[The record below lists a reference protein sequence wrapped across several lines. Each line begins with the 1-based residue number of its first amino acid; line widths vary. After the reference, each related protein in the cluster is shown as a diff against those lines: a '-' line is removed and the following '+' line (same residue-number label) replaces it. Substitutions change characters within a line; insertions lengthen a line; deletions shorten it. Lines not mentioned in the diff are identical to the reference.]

1 MSDRSVQ
8 GQHFGKRPKPPHHL
22 ILSQG
27 NGIRRITLPRWSL
40 LATSAA
46 VGLMSVWS
54 LGATGFI
61 LFRDDFVAG
70 IVSREASMQYGYEG
84 RIATLKA
91 ELAKLQSRQ
100 LVDQQA
106 FAEKVDTLLRRQVS
120 LESRQA
126 ILQSLTDMATAVGIR
141 PNTPQTLDE
150 PAAPAAG
157 APQPLPDTDGGSLP
171 VKPGK
176 QAQIRLL
183 PPQLADTTGA
193 LASAEPAA
201 PTRSGADVSG
211 KLDAV
216 AGSLDAVETR
226 QAETLAE
233 IGAHAKARVGHIR
246 DALEDIG
253 LDADKLATRDVRPLA
268 EGGPFIPLELP
279 QNATPFETL
288 AFNVQESLAAADG
301 LDRLLTTVPLKRP
314 FPKAQITSTFGARTD
329 PFLGTMAMHAGI
341 DFSEESGAPVRAT
354 ASGVVD
360 EAGWAGG
367 YGNMVEITHG
377 NGLATRYGH
386 MSEILVAPGEKVVIG
401 QIIGRVGSTGRSTGP
416 HLHYETRING
426 QAVDPMRFL
435 RAGREIEKS

>member
-8 GQHFGKRPKPPHHL
+8 GQNFGKRPKPPHHL

-27 NGIRRITLPRWSL
+27 TGIRRITLPRWSL
-40 LATSAA
+40 LATCAA
-46 VGLMSVWS
+46 FGLMSVWS

-70 IVSREASMQYGYEG
+70 IVSREASIQYGYEG

-100 LVDQQA
+100 LIDQQA
-106 FAEKVDTLLRRQVS
+106 FAEKVDTLVRRQVS

-126 ILQSLTDMATAVGIR
+126 ILQSLADMATAVGIR
-141 PNTPQTLDE
+141 PTTPQTLDE
-150 PAAPAAG
+150 PATTPAT
-157 APQPLPDTDGGSLP
+157 PQPLPDTDSGALP

-183 PPQLADTTGA
+183 PPLLADTTGA
-193 LASAEPAA
+193 LALAEPAA
-201 PTRSGADVSG
+201 RRRSGADVSG

-233 IGAHAKARVGHIR
+233 IGTHAKERVGHIR

-253 LDADKLATRDVRPLA
+253 LDADKLATRDARPPA

-288 AFNVQESLAAADG
+288 AFNVQEALATADG
-301 LDRLLTTVPLKRP
+301 LDRLLTNVPLKRP

-367 YGNMVEITHG
+367 YGNMVEIAHG

-386 MSEILVAPGEKVVIG
+386 MSEILVSPGEKVVIG